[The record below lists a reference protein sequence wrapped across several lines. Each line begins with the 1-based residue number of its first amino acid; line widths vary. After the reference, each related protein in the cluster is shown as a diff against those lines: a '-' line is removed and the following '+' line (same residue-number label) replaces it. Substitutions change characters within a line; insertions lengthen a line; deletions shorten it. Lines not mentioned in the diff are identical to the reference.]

1 MRKAILG
8 PVLLAMSIAC
18 TGCSGGGD
26 GEGSGGSGGS
36 GSTAPLSFDA
46 ETSLRAAGGAAA
58 ATAFAAQFGGTIAS
72 ILDALGNAPE
82 AASFGVTRKINVS
95 DFICTG
101 GGSADLTGQIV
112 EGEEVKLVLN
122 DCLGSAFGAGS
133 VSGDI
138 TLTINSGTNFD
149 LFNGGPI
156 YATAVVMLDI
166 SPGGSLVGGFDAFA
180 EASAGLAM
188 INLRLGNQLDSD
200 LLTLSEG
207 GQVLQLGCF
216 DILQRIQLPSGFVA
230 PRGVAN
236 LAGQIYTINDYA
248 TSSVPPI
255 DFDATGVPRGGEM
268 TLVSGDGSIEGS
280 DRSGPCQPFVGT
292 PAGDNSYVDALFSAG
307 GCISLS
313 GAKFDGSTFE
323 ASTSW
328 DKLLDRDFT
337 EGGGES
343 CGGGGTGGTGGSTT
357 GATPGP
363 TACDPG
369 TDIFALAD
377 AYIQGDGP
385 EGNNSDTPFGNAGN
399 LVIKSVSNMFF
410 TRKIY
415 IVFDL
420 SLFSRSFTKASL
432 VLTLQRHVV
441 NPDPAKSGP
450 QPVNVFG
457 INDDNDWDPAAPG
470 LGEDEITWSNA
481 PRNVTAP
488 PQDAQFETSPGV
500 PTLIAGYDFDLG
512 GDGVIDPPTDR
523 EIMPPVV
530 TRYALDITEYVKER
544 LDNDADGKI
553 TILMAASNPMNFN
566 EDGSAFFSLQASE
579 ECDHPFLHFE

>member
-8 PVLLAMSIAC
+8 SVLLATSIAY
-18 TGCSGGGD
+18 TGCSSGGD
-26 GEGSGGSGGS
+26 GDGGGGSGGS

-46 ETSLRAAGGAAA
+46 ETSLPATGSAAA
-58 ATAFAAQFGGTIAS
+58 AIEFAAQFGTAIES
-72 ILDALGNAPE
+72 ILGALANAPD
-82 AASFGVTRKINVS
+82 AAPLGVTRKINVS
-95 DFICTG
+95 GFLCPG
-101 GGSADLTGQIV
+101 GGSADLTGSV
-112 EGEEVKLVLN
+112 LEGEEVKLVLN
-122 DCLGSAFGAGS
+122 DCMGSPFGPGS
-133 VSGDI
+133 VSGEI
-138 TLTINSGTNFD
+138 TLTINEGTNFNF
-149 LFNGGPI
+149 FNGGPI
-156 YATAVVMLDI
+156 YATAVVALTI
-166 SPGGSLVGGFDAFA
+166 SSGGTLVGVFDAFA

-200 LLTLSEG
+200 ILTWSEG
-207 GQVLQLGCF
+207 GQVLELGCF
-216 DILQRIQLPSGFVA
+216 DIVQRIQRPAGFVM
-230 PRGVAN
+230 PLGVAN
-236 LAGQIYTINDYA
+236 LAGQVYTINDYA
-248 TSSVPPI
+248 ASSTTRI
-255 DFDATGVPRGGEM
+255 DFDSNGVPRNGNM
-268 TLVSGDGSIEGS
+268 TLLSGDGSVEGA
-280 DRSGPCQPFVGT
+280 DRNGRPCAPFAGT
-292 PAGDNSYVDALFSAG
+292 PAGDNTYVDVLFSEG

-313 GAKFDGSTFE
+313 GVNKNDGPFE
-323 ASTSW
+323 TSTSW

-337 EGGGES
+337 AGGGES
-343 CGGGGTGGTGGSTT
+343 CDGGTGGTMTA
-357 GATPGP
+357 ATPGP
-363 TACDPG
+363 ATCDPD

-377 AYIQGDGP
+377 AYVRGDGP
-385 EGNNSDTPFGNAGN
+385 EGTNSATPFGTAGN
-399 LVIKSVSNMFF
+399 LLIKSVSNMFF

-523 EIMPPVV
+523 EIIPPVV

-566 EDGSAFFSLQASE
+566 QDGSAFFSLQASE

>member
-8 PVLLAMSIAC
+8 SVLLAMSIAC
-18 TGCSGGGD
+18 TGCSSGGD
-26 GEGSGGSGGS
+26 GEGTGGSGGS

-46 ETSLRAAGGAAA
+46 ETSLPAAGGAAA
-58 ATAFAAQFGGTIAS
+58 ATAFAAQFGSTIAS

-95 DFICTG
+95 GFICTG
-101 GGSADLTGQIV
+101 GGSADLTGQIF

-149 LFNGGPI
+149 LLNGGPI

-216 DILQRIQLPSGFVA
+216 DILQRIQFPSGFVL
-230 PRGVAN
+230 PLGVAN

-248 TSSVPPI
+248 TSSVPRI

-313 GAKFDGSTFE
+313 GAKFAGSTFE

-328 DKLLDRDFT
+328 DKLLDRNFT

-363 TACDPG
+363 TTCDLG

-377 AYIQGDGP
+377 AYIRGDGV
-385 EGNNSDTPFGNAGN
+385 EGNNSDTPFGNATN
-399 LVIKSVSNMFF
+399 LLLKSVTNLYYA
-410 TRKIY
+410 RKVY
-415 IVFDL
+415 LVFRLPQDL
-420 SLFSRSFTKASL
+420 TVDAMTDRVSL
-432 VLTLQRHVV
+432 VLSLQRHIENMS
-441 NPDPAKSGP
+441 NPALSGP
-450 QPVNVFG
+450 QPTDVWG
-457 INDDNDWDPAAPG
+457 ITDGNDWDPESMEGPA
-470 LGEDEITWSNA
+470 EDAITWNNA
-481 PRNVTAP
+481 PRNDRTA
-488 PQDAQFETSPGV
+488 ANKFEMSTGV
-500 PTLIAGYDFDLG
+500 PKLISGYDFDLAPVG
-512 GDGVIDPPTDR
+512 QVDQPPQK
-523 EIMPPVV
+523 
-530 TRYALDITEYVKER
+530 YALDITDYVEER
-544 LDNDADGKI
+544 IANDTDSKI
-553 TILMAASNPMNFN
+553 TILMAIGGLANV
-566 EDGSAFFSLQASE
+566 DGSAFFSNNISE
-579 ECDHPFLHFE
+579 DQICDRPFLRVEKDVR

>member
-46 ETSLRAAGGAAA
+46 ETSLPAAGGAAA
-58 ATAFAAQFGGTIAS
+58 ATAFAAQFGSTIAS

-95 DFICTG
+95 GFICTG

-188 INLRLGNQLDSD
+188 INLRLGKQQDSD
-200 LLTLSEG
+200 LLTWTEG

-216 DILQRIQLPSGFVA
+216 DILQRIQSPSGFVS

-255 DFDATGVPRGGEM
+255 DFDSSGVPRAGDM
-268 TLVSGDGSIEGS
+268 TLNSGDGSIEGS

-292 PAGDNSYVDALFSAG
+292 PAGDNSYADALFSAG

-323 ASTSW
+323 SLTSW
-328 DKLLDRDFT
+328 GKLLDRDFT

-343 CGGGGTGGTGGSTT
+343 CGGGGTGGSGGAPT
-357 GATPGP
+357 GATPSPVDCPAGS
-363 TACDPG
+363 
-369 TDIFALAD
+369 DIVASAD
-377 AYIQGDGP
+377 AYIRGGTHALT
-385 EGNNSDTPFGNAGN
+385 SFGTASN
-399 LVIKSVSNMFF
+399 LLVKGVQDLEFA
-410 TRKIY
+410 RKFY
-415 IVFDL
+415 LLFDL
-420 SLFSRSFTKASL
+420 STAPESFSKASL
-432 VLTLQRHVV
+432 ILTLERHV
-441 NPDPAKSGP
+441 GRT
-450 QPVNVFG
+450 PVSLYG
-457 INDDNDWDPAAPG
+457 IVDDDDWDLSDIAENAINW
-470 LGEDEITWSNA
+470 DNA
-481 PRNVTAP
+481 PRNNKLAGNL
-488 PQDAQFETSPGV
+488 FEASDGV
-500 PTLIAGYDFDLG
+500 RRLVDRYDFDLP
-512 GDGVIDPPTDR
+512 DPVADPDPEGTQ
-523 EIMPPVV
+523 
-530 TRYALDITEYVKER
+530 YSLDVTEYVMWALGNNPGFSSVPPDDKQISLLFAIPG
-544 LDNDADGKI
+544 LDI
-553 TILMAASNPMNFN
+553 V
-566 EDGSAFFSLQASE
+566 DGSAFRSLNIPDE
-579 ECDHPFLHFE
+579 EMCARPFLHFE